1 MNIRNISNHHPDKC
15 ITSHVWLCNA
25 HVSTFQPCKEIR
37 SSRYAGYGFLA
48 NTQSCLSVVAYRCI
62 MRPGNRD
69 GSTLDYFRLNM
80 FFTLIR
86 CKLLFLCVCDIEK
99 EACVLIC
106 HQKIEWH
113 FGVGGYNNNKKKG
126 GGYLQGSAMF
136 CCNSALPC
144 LCLFCSTCICPIRF
158 PPLTSGES
166 GLAKNLFNPSF
177 PDA

>member
-1 MNIRNISNHHPDKC
+1 MNIKNISNHNPDKC

-25 HVSTFQPCKEIR
+25 HVSTFQPCEEIR

-69 GSTLDYFRLNM
+69 GSTLDYFRLNN

-106 HQKIEWH
+106 HQKNEWH
-113 FGVGGYNNNKKKG
+113 FGVGGYNNNKKKRRRFH
-126 GGYLQGSAMF
+126 LQGPTVIQPFLVYAFFAQHAFVRSG
-136 CCNSALPC
+136 SH
-144 LCLFCSTCICPIRF
+144 
-158 PPLTSGES
+158 PLRV
-166 GLAKNLFNPSF
+166 ANQV
-177 PDA
+177 